1 MKHYVVAQAGPYADD
16 NDGPTLEGPYS
27 EKDAVEIAG
36 ELSQMGYT
44 DVMVLQLV
52 GEVVANPQYK
62 KVS

>member
-1 MKHYVVAQAGPYADD
+1 MKYYTAATSPYGDD
-16 NDGPTLEGPYS
+16 EDNPILEGPYS
-27 EKDAVEIAG
+27 EEEAVEIAV
-36 ELSQMGYT
+36 QVAQKGYI

>member
-1 MKHYVVAQAGPYADD
+1 MKYYTAATEPYEE
-16 NDGPTLEGPYS
+16 DGPILEGPYS
-27 EKDAVEIAG
+27 EEEAVKIAG
-36 ELSQMGYT
+36 KFSQRGYT